1 MPETLP
7 TAELHDHPQAELIPP
22 MRSGEYAVLVADI
35 GERGVAVPLEVNSRG
50 EVLDGRHRLR
60 AAGELGLESVP
71 VRVVESEDELAY
83 ILRAAINHRHLDA
96 SQRAALA
103 LELDE
108 HRRRRED
115 AQARRLANLRRG
127 PDVATLPHRGER
139 TREIAAR
146 SAGVSPRTIQ
156 DAETVRLHDPVL
168 FEQVRQGRLPAH
180 VAARRIRQAQR
191 DLTLVSPPLPD
202 GAFELIYADPP
213 WQLGNPTSA
222 YAPENHYPTMALG
235 EIKKLEVPSAED
247 AVLFLWAVASKLPEA
262 LEVMAAWGF
271 EYKTDLVWVK
281 DWIGLGT
288 WVRHRHEPL
297 LLGRRGNY
305 PPPEPEDRPDSVIE
319 APRGRHSEKPVAAY
333 ELIERAYPL
342 ASKLELFARGVPRN
356 GWTAW
361 GNEVEAA

>member
-1 MPETLP
+1 MSETLP

-22 MRSGEYAVLVADI
+22 MRGGEYAVLVADI
-35 GERGVAVPLEVNSRG
+35 GERGIAVPLEVNSRG

-108 HRRRRED
+108 HTQRREE
-115 AQARRLANLRRG
+115 ARARRLANLRRG

-180 VAARRIRQAQR
+180 VAARSVRRAQR
-191 DLTLVSPPLPD
+191 DSTLVSPPLPD

-222 YAPENHYPTMALG
+222 YAPENHYPTMALE
-235 EIKKLEVPSAED
+235 EIKALEVPSAED

-288 WVRHRHEPL
+288 WVRHRHEH
-297 LLGRRGNY
+297 
-305 PPPEPEDRPDSVIE
+305 S
-319 APRGRHSEKPVAAY
+319 APRQEGQLPAA
-333 ELIERAYPL
+333 R
-342 ASKLELFARGVPRN
+342 ARGPARF
-356 GWTAW
+356 GDRGAKGTPLR
-361 GNEVEAA
+361 EAESAPTS